1 MKRVLLKLSGEAL
14 MGNHESGIDF
24 HILAKLAD
32 QIITIAFGLTLGSVA
47 VAVAIAFGLGAK
59 DIAAGE
65 VERWLKN
72 IRGARK

>member
-1 MKRVLLKLSGEAL
+1 
-14 MGNHESGIDF
+14 MGLQQMG
-24 HILAKLAD
+24 LAD

-47 VAVAIAFGLGAK
+47 VSVALAFGLGAK

-72 IRGARK
+72 IRGPRK